1 MKKFIGLILFFAAS
15 FAQQTYAQELKS
27 EFLFDL
33 EINLDPPQAI
43 GPVLKGTRV
52 IFPFKDGFVK
62 SDKIN
67 GNLLDCGADWG
78 LVLDSTTFKVD
89 VRATIK
95 TDDGSL
101 IYMTYS
107 GYNHTNAKYF
117 AMISAGKGS
126 ELSASDY
133 YFRTAVFFETSA
145 PKYAWL
151 NHTVAVGIGR
161 FPAPGK
167 VAYRIYAIQ

>member
-78 LVLDSTTFKVD
+78 L
-89 VRATIK
+89 
-95 TDDGSL
+95 SL
-101 IYMTYS
+101 IPQLLKWT
-107 GYNHTNAKYF
+107 F
-117 AMISAGKGS
+117 APRLRQMMD
-126 ELSASDY
+126 L
-133 YFRTAVFFETSA
+133 
-145 PKYAWL
+145 
-151 NHTVAVGIGR
+151 
-161 FPAPGK
+161 
-167 VAYRIYAIQ
+167 

>member
-15 FAQQTYAQELKS
+15 FGKQAYAQELKS

-33 EINLDPPQAI
+33 ELNLDPPQAI

-62 SDKIN
+62 GDKIN
-67 GNLLDCGADWG
+67 GKLLSPGADWG
-78 LVLDSTTFKVD
+78 LVPDSTTFKVD

-95 TDDGSL
+95 TDDGFL

-126 ELSASDY
+126 ELSTADY

-151 NHTVAVGIGR
+151 NNTVAIGVGR

-167 VAYRIYAIQ
+167 VAYRIYVIK

>member
-1 MKKFIGLILFFAAS
+1 MKKIIGLFLFFTVS
-15 FAQQTYAQELKS
+15 FGQQTYAQELKS

-33 EINLDPPQAI
+33 ELNLDPPQAV

-67 GNLLDCGADWG
+67 GKLLNCGADWG
-78 LVLDSTTFKVD
+78 LLLDSTTFKVD

-95 TDDGSL
+95 TDDESL
-101 IYMTYS
+101 IYITYS
-107 GYNHTNAKYF
+107 GFNYANAKNR

-126 ELSASDY
+126 ELAISDY
-133 YFRTAVFFETSA
+133 YFRTSVFFETTS

-151 NHTVAVGIGR
+151 NHTVAVGVGR

-167 VAYRIYAIQ
+167 VAYRIYAIK